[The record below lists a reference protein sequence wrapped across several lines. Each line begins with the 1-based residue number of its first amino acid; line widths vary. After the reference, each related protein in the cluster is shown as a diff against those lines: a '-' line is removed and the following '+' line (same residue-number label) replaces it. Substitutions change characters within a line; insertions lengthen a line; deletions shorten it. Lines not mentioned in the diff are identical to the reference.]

1 MGAVDVE
8 QLRRDIAEAEAL
20 FDEALREA
28 EARRDGGD
36 GEAGIGELRERHHLV
51 GRVHGDADDVLGQR
65 QLSGNLGIGGDQAG
79 HRVVGIERAVLRQR
93 LHGLKAAPAG
103 DDGIALVAIG
113 VRLVGTDDEVFEQP
127 VGGDRGLE
135 FGICM
140 RVGGVLRTFSGARAN
155 RLSGISRMSGSALGA
170 MWFMR
175 ISLCMGWGMV
185 GTGAV
190 GTTFRGRPKP
200 DRPRLRLC
208 LRVVLGR
215 PAGRRRQ
222 SVQLQSSASAWSLN
236 AASSNR
242 SQWGG
247 AAVLSSA

>member
-1 MGAVDVE
+1 MVCAHEHTSSFGRTRWGGRCWLLTSVECGPLIVNDVNM
-8 QLRRDIAEAEAL
+8 L
-20 FDEALREA
+20 
-28 EARRDGGD
+28 ARRS
-36 GEAGIGELRERHHLV
+36 ASNRR
-51 GRVHGDADDVLGQR
+51 ADQ
-65 QLSGNLGIGGDQAG
+65 QAG

-93 LHGLKAAPAG
+93 LPGLKAAPAG

-140 RVGGVLRTFSGARAN
+140 RVGGVLRTFSGARVN